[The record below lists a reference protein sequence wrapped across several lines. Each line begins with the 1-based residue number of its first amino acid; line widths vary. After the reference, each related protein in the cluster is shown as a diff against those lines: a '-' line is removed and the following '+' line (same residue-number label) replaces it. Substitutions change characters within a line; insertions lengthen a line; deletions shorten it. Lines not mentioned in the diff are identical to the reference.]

1 MRGPNETR
9 IHFPPIPALCATAQC
24 LRQDMDCSH
33 DIKDLPAG
41 GGGKV
46 LVEVPSSSRD
56 AVVKKLMKAPPTIP
70 VVSAKPTDAASCA
83 LNVHICSITYRFIV
97 TYLPMICFLVTWFMV
112 PRCQA
117 KHSLQDS
124 LAKRLES
131 K

>member
-1 MRGPNETR
+1 
-9 IHFPPIPALCATAQC
+9 
-24 LRQDMDCSH
+24 MDCSH

-83 LNVHICSITYRFIV
+83 MNVYMFNNRFI
-97 TYLPMICFLVTWFMV
+97 
-112 PRCQA
+112 
-117 KHSLQDS
+117 
-124 LAKRLES
+124 
-131 K
+131 